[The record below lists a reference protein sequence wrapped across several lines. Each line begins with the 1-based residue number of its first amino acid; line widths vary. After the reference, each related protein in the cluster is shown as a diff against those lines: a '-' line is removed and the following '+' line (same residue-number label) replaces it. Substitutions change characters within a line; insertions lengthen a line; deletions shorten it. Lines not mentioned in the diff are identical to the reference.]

1 MTRPVLSVAI
11 VVLLGAPLPALAQ
24 DAANPMQ
31 DSIKTVWTTLKGNL
45 SKTAEKVPED
55 VWSFKPTPEVRS
67 FAQLIGHVAD
77 ANFMICSVASGEKPP
92 QSGVEKSMTTKA
104 DLSRALNDS
113 IAFCDKAIA
122 AMDDKKGMEQVKF
135 FGGNQTRLGVLAFNN
150 AHSYEHYGN
159 LVTYMRLKGIVPP
172 SSERPGGN

>member
-1 MTRPVLSVAI
+1 LVA
-11 VVLLGAPLPALAQ
+11 VAALLVSAPSLALAQ
-24 DAANPMQ
+24 TPASPMQ
-31 DSIKTVWTTLKGNL
+31 ASIKAVFDMLKVNL

-77 ANFMICSVASGEKPP
+77 SHYSICGAAGGEKPP
-92 QSGVEKSMTTKA
+92 QSGIEKSVTGKAALTK
-104 DLSRALNDS
+104 ALNDS
-113 IAFCDKAIA
+113 IAFCDKVIA
-122 AMDDKKGMEQVKF
+122 GMDDKKGMEVTKF
-135 FGGNQTRLGVLAFNN
+135 FTGPSTRLGVLSFNT

-172 SSERPGGN
+172 SSGGN